1 MKIMLETT
9 VWDDPGVPNHVYVFN
24 DSLSHA
30 IAYVRAGTKEVF
42 KFKRPMGIDRR
53 GRTFVELEDE
63 EPVKEAPKPD
73 QWEFVGS
80 KGDRYLVTREPGGG
94 LDYRCTCPGFTY
106 RGSCKHTAEKIMEHS
121 YDIR

>member
-1 MKIMLETT
+1 MRIMLETT
-9 VWDDPGVPNHVYVFN
+9 EWVGNFPNHVYVFN
-24 DSLSHA
+24 DSMSHM
-30 IAYVRAGTKEVF
+30 IAYVPAGSKQLQRF
-42 KFKRPMGIDRR
+42 KKPIAFDRR

-80 KGDRYLVTREPGGG
+80 KGDVYLVTREPGGG

-106 RGSCKHTAEKIMEHS
+106 RGSCRHSAEMIMQHS

>member
-9 VWDDPGVPNHVYVFN
+9 EWADATPNHVYVFN

-30 IAYVRAGTKEVF
+30 IAYVRAGTKTVS
-42 KFKRPMGIDRR
+42 KFKKPMSIDRR

-63 EPVKEAPKPD
+63 EPTRAEPKPD

-80 KGDRYLVTREPGGG
+80 KGDVYLVTREAGAG

-106 RGSCKHTAEKIMEHS
+106 RGSCRHAAEKIMEHS